1 MAHIVEFTVDGL
13 AGRKEPLKQ
22 KLDRHV
28 NVFFGLNGSGK
39 TSLLRILDSAMS
51 ARTRSIEL
59 VPFES
64 AEVSIFSINHD
75 TTFVRTIHKN
85 RNQLDHS
92 PRARS
97 GFVDAGELVSDNDD
111 TVTDGHLPVSSQ
123 ESFQWKTTGL
133 PSDAS
138 DDFRHTY
145 LPTWR
150 SFMGSIDLS
159 PQRDSL
165 RTRMEEGEEIYWD
178 RLFAERLEYRWGQ
191 FTNQLLSEVQQIQ
204 GEGLASVL
212 RGFLARSRRQLRLKE
227 LDAEDAYDRVNTF
240 LERQGSPRTSE
251 SRRAFSKRYAD
262 DPQLR
267 QVVSDINSVEEKIAG
282 TMASRDN
289 LEKLILG
296 MFSGNKTLKFE
307 NSGISVETT
316 EGEHIRLAS
325 LSSGEKQALRMFID
339 TLLVH
344 HNSLLI
350 DEPEL
355 SLHVDW
361 QRILIHAMRQLNPDT
376 QLILATHSPEIM
388 ADVDDDNIFRL

>member
-1 MAHIVEFTVDGL
+1 ML
-13 AGRKEPLKQ
+13 
-22 KLDRHV
+22 
-28 NVFFGLNGSGK
+28 
-39 TSLLRILDSAMS
+39 
-51 ARTRSIEL
+51 
-59 VPFES
+59 
-64 AEVSIFSINHD
+64 
-75 TTFVRTIHKN
+75 
-85 RNQLDHS
+85 
-92 PRARS
+92 
-97 GFVDAGELVSDNDD
+97 
-111 TVTDGHLPVSSQ
+111 
-123 ESFQWKTTGL
+123 
-133 PSDAS
+133 
-138 DDFRHTY
+138 
-145 LPTWR
+145 
-150 SFMGSIDLS
+150 
-159 PQRDSL
+159 
-165 RTRMEEGEEIYWD
+165 
-178 RLFAERLEYRWGQ
+178 
-191 FTNQLLSEVQQIQ
+191 
-204 GEGLASVL
+204 
-212 RGFLARSRRQLRLKE
+212 
-227 LDAEDAYDRVNTF
+227 
-240 LERQGSPRTSE
+240 
-251 SRRAFSKRYAD
+251 

-267 QVVSDINSVEEKIAG
+267 QVVSDINSVEENIAG

-361 QRILIHAMRQLNPDT
+361 QRILIHAMRQLNPDA